1 MVFGERSGFRER
13 FCIHFLG
20 QGGTADSA
28 KKDWSS
34 CADFGERTQK
44 QSGFKVF
51 FGTLPVKNISKWY
64 ILCFVLQFP

>member
-1 MVFGERSGFRER
+1 MSAPVFGSAFVYI
-13 FCIHFLG
+13 F
-20 QGGTADSA
+20 QGKGAQQTAP
-28 KKDWSS
+28 KKIGVPV
-34 CADFGERTQK
+34 ADFGERTQK